1 MNRTSFLGRVAASDA
16 TVQCVSLIPP
26 ISLCDAPA
34 QIEGPQPRN
43 STLAEA
49 ISRGTPGEAAPEALL
64 SALRVEE
71 TRRKGLEE
79 QLATLPQSTAAVSLD
94 RDRVAR
100 ELRTRADDVVAVL
113 RRQGEQAR
121 EALQRLL
128 VDRVD
133 CTPVLLAGERGYAF
147 TGDGTFGGLL
157 AASTW
162 PTTFGGPNGT
172 RTRVYSPSRASC
184 SESGTSRILTQFRV
198 SGDSNSEGGSSPSPA
213 PSQSTG
219 V

>member
-1 MNRTSFLGRVAASDA
+1 MDRTSFLGRVAASDA

-49 ISRGTPGEAAPEALL
+49 ISRGSPGEAAPEALL

-133 CTPVLLAGERGYAF
+133 CTPVLVAGERGYAF
-147 TGDGTFGGLL
+147 HRRRHVRWAAGGQHVAHYLW
-157 AASTW
+157 W
-162 PTTFGGPNGT
+162 PQ
-172 RTRVYSPSRASC
+172 R
-184 SESGTSRILTQFRV
+184 
-198 SGDSNSEGGSSPSPA
+198 DSNPCLRSA
-213 PSQSTG
+213 TR
-219 V
+219 